1 MSSKLCILGCTKSGN
16 VPGGQPIK
24 AVLVKVLANF
34 ERGILGG
41 GNKSES
47 LQCRGASAGL
57 FDLTRRLTNRR
68 NIPELACF
76 AQGIYT

>member
-41 GNKSES
+41 G
-47 LQCRGASAGL
+47 
-57 FDLTRRLTNRR
+57 
-68 NIPELACF
+68 
-76 AQGIYT
+76 